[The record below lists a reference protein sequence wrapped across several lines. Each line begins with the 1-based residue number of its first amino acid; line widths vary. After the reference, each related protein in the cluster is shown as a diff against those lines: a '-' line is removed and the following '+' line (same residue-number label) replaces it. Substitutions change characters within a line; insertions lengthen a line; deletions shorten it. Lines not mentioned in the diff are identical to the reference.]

1 MASGIFWGY
10 TGDKEVQYLI
20 YTPTTRKEK
29 FWPPFPSLI
38 SVKREPLISANWQAV
53 KHTKQV
59 ADQPIQ

>member
-29 FWPPFPSLI
+29 F
-38 SVKREPLISANWQAV
+38 
-53 KHTKQV
+53 
-59 ADQPIQ
+59 